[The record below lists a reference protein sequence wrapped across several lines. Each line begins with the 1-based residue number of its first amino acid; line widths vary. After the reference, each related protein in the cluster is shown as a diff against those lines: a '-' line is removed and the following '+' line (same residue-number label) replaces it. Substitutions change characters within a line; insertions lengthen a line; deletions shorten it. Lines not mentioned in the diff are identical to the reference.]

1 MKKLVLIVLMSAIVS
16 GASAQF
22 RGRGDGGFHRGR
34 TTVVVR
40 GGIYPHYYYPYGG
53 LGWYSSWYNAPYYR
67 NYNRPSKLD
76 MEVADIKHDYSDRI
90 HSVKMDNTLP
100 AADRKAKVRELKQER
115 KDAVYQAKRDYY
127 KS

>member
-1 MKKLVLIVLMSAIVS
+1 M
-16 GASAQF
+16 
-22 RGRGDGGFHRGR
+22 
-34 TTVVVR
+34 R

-100 AADRKAKVRELKQER
+100 AADRKAKVKELKQER

>member
-34 TTVVVR
+34 TAVVVR
-40 GGIYPHYYYPYGG
+40 GGFYPRAWYPFGGFGWYTPGYGYPYG
-53 LGWYSSWYNAPYYR
+53 Y
-67 NYNRPSKLD
+67 YNRPSKLD

-90 HSVKMDNTLP
+90 HAVKMDNSLP
-100 AADRKAKVRELKQER
+100 RTEQKEKVKELKQER